1 MSSPTQNLKMAER
14 GALLAIA
21 TYILLSILKIIAGH
35 FFRSASITAD
45 GFNNMTDILGNVAV
59 LIGLRLAQKPADR
72 DHKFGHWK
80 MEDLAS
86 FITSLIMLLVG
97 FQVLFQSIQGLIQP
111 QQENFDPQAMWV
123 GFFSA
128 LIMTGVY
135 LYNRNLAKR
144 VHSKAL
150 EAAALDNLSDVLTS
164 LGTSL
169 AILASQFQ
177 LYLVDKII
185 ALLISMIILKTAYDI
200 CRESTFSL
208 SDGFD
213 EDLLDH
219 YTQSILTIPK
229 IDQVLEIRGRSYGS
243 HIYLDITLA
252 MNPDLSVYE
261 SHSIADQV
269 EQLLQE
275 QYGVFD
281 SDIHIEPSPIPE
293 DEDLDFLLKKLFLYQ
308 SQVEAGQNLDTY
320 IADDFTYIPTS
331 GQVQDRS
338 SYLAAKHQEMAFKKF
353 QLKSI
358 SQKTKLVSYQLE
370 GKQHTTIWRRHEDWQ
385 QIFHQETQI
394 EETSPESTKQGTG
407 PH

>member
-21 TYILLSILKIIAGH
+21 TYILLSIFKIIAGH
-35 FFRSASITAD
+35 LFGSASITAD
-45 GFNNMTDILGNVAV
+45 GFNNMTDILGNIAV

-86 FITSLIMLLVG
+86 LITSLIMLLVG
-97 FQVLFQSIQGLIQP
+97 FQVLFQSIQDLIQGK
-111 QQENFDPQAMWV
+111 QESFDPQAMWV
-123 GFFSA
+123 GFLSA
-128 LIMTGVY
+128 LVMTGVY

-185 ALLISMIILKTAYDI
+185 AILISMIILKTAYDI
-200 CRESTFSL
+200 FRESTFSL
-208 SDGFD
+208 SDGFN
-213 EDLLDH
+213 EDLLEQ

-229 IDQVLEIRGRSYGS
+229 IDQVKEIRGRSYGS
-243 HIYLDITLA
+243 HIYLDLILA

-261 SHSIADQV
+261 SHTIADQV
-269 EQLLQE
+269 EHLLQD

-281 SDIHIEPSPIPE
+281 IDIHIEPSPIPE
-293 DEDLDFLLKKLFLYQ
+293 DEDMDFLLKKLFLYQ
-308 SQVEAGQNLDTY
+308 SQVEAGQNLDDY
-320 IADDFTYIPTS
+320 VAEDFTYIPVN
-331 GQVQDRS
+331 GQIQDRTA
-338 SYLAAKHQEMAFKKF
+338 YLAAKHQEMAFKKF
-353 QLKSI
+353 QVKSI
-358 SQKTKLVSYQLE
+358 SQKTKLVSYQLN
-370 GKQHTTIWRRHEDWQ
+370 GNQHTTIWRRHEDWQ

-394 EETSPESTKQGTG
+394 EEEI
-407 PH
+407 

>member
-21 TYILLSILKIIAGH
+21 TYILLSIFKIITGH
-35 FFRSASITAD
+35 LFGSASITAD
-45 GFNNMTDILGNVAV
+45 GLNNMTDILGNVAV

-86 FITSLIMLLVG
+86 LITSLIMLLVG
-97 FQVLFQSIQGLIQP
+97 FQVLFQSMEDLLQGK
-111 QQENFDPQAMWV
+111 QESFDPQAIWV
-123 GFFSA
+123 GLFSA
-128 LIMTGVY
+128 LVMTGVY

-150 EAAALDNLSDVLTS
+150 EAAAMDNLSDVLTS

-177 LYLVDKII
+177 FYLIDKII
-185 ALLISMIILKTAYDI
+185 AIIISLIILKTAYDI
-200 CRESTFSL
+200 FREATFSL

-213 EDLLDH
+213 ENLLEQ
-219 YTQSILTIPK
+219 YSQSILTVPK
-229 IDQVLEIRGRSYGS
+229 IDQVKEIRGRSYGS
-243 HIYLDITLA
+243 HIYLDLILA

-261 SHSIADQV
+261 SHTIADQV
-269 EQLLQE
+269 EHLLQD

-281 SDIHIEPSPIPE
+281 IDIHIEPSPIPE
-293 DEDLDFLLKKLFLYQ
+293 DEDMDFLLKKLFLYQ
-308 SQVEAGQNLDTY
+308 SQVEAGQNLDDY
-320 IADDFTYIPTS
+320 IAEDFTYIPMN
-331 GQVQDRS
+331 GQVQDRTA
-338 SYLAAKHQEMAFKKF
+338 YLVAKHQEMAFKKF
-353 QLKSI
+353 QVKSI
-358 SQKTKLVSYQLE
+358 SQKTKLVSYQLN

-394 EETSPESTKQGTG
+394 GKEGDKLG
-407 PH
+407 

>member
-21 TYILLSILKIIAGH
+21 TYILLSIFKIIAGH
-35 FFRSASITAD
+35 LFGSASITAD
-45 GFNNMTDILGNVAV
+45 GFNNMTDILGNIAV

-86 FITSLIMLLVG
+86 LITSLIMLLVG
-97 FQVLFQSIQGLIQP
+97 FQVLFQSIQDLIQGK
-111 QQENFDPQAMWV
+111 QESFDPQAMWV
-123 GFFSA
+123 GFLSA
-128 LIMTGVY
+128 LVMTGVY

-185 ALLISMIILKTAYDI
+185 AILISIIILKTAYDI
-200 CRESTFSL
+200 FRESTFSL

-213 EDLLDH
+213 EDLLEQ

-229 IDQVLEIRGRSYGS
+229 IDQVKEIRGRSYGS
-243 HIYLDITLA
+243 HIYLDLILA

-261 SHSIADQV
+261 SHTIADQV
-269 EQLLQE
+269 EHLLQD

-281 SDIHIEPSPIPE
+281 IDIHIEPSPIPE
-293 DEDLDFLLKKLFLYQ
+293 DEDMDFLLKKLFLYQ
-308 SQVEAGQNLDTY
+308 SQVEAGQNLDDY
-320 IADDFTYIPTS
+320 VAEDFTYIPVN
-331 GQVQDRS
+331 GHVQDRTA
-338 SYLAAKHQEMAFKKF
+338 YLAAKHQEMAFKKF
-353 QLKSI
+353 QVKSI
-358 SQKTKLVSYQLE
+358 SQKTKLVSYQLN
-370 GKQHTTIWRRHEDWQ
+370 GNQHTTIWRRHEDWQ

-394 EETSPESTKQGTG
+394 EGESEELGQ
-407 PH
+407 H

>member
-21 TYILLSILKIIAGH
+21 TYILLSIFKIIAGH
-35 FFRSASITAD
+35 LFGSASITAD
-45 GFNNMTDILGNVAV
+45 GFNNMTDILGNIAV

-86 FITSLIMLLVG
+86 LITSLIMLLVG
-97 FQVLFQSIQGLIQP
+97 FQVLFQSIQDLIQGK
-111 QQENFDPQAMWV
+111 QESFDPQAIWV
-123 GFFSA
+123 GFLSA
-128 LIMTGVY
+128 LVMTGVY

-185 ALLISMIILKTAYDI
+185 AILISMIILKTAYDI
-200 CRESTFSL
+200 FRESTFSL

-213 EDLLDH
+213 EDLLEQ

-229 IDQVLEIRGRSYGS
+229 IDQVKEIRGRSYGS
-243 HIYLDITLA
+243 HIYLDLILA

-261 SHSIADQV
+261 SHTIADQV
-269 EQLLQE
+269 EHLLQD

-281 SDIHIEPSPIPE
+281 IDIHIEPSPIPE
-293 DEDLDFLLKKLFLYQ
+293 DEDMDFLLKKLFLYQ
-308 SQVEAGQNLDTY
+308 SQVEAGQNLDDY
-320 IADDFTYIPTS
+320 VAEDFTYIPVN
-331 GQVQDRS
+331 GQIQDRTA
-338 SYLAAKHQEMAFKKF
+338 YLAAKHREMAFKKF
-353 QLKSI
+353 QVKSI
-358 SQKTKLVSYQLE
+358 SQKTKLVSYQLN
-370 GKQHTTIWRRHEDWQ
+370 GNQHTTIWRRHEDWQ

-394 EETSPESTKQGTG
+394 EEKSDELGQ
-407 PH
+407 H